1 MAIALLACAAA
12 ACSVGAPASYTQLVP
27 GFEAPHAAT
36 QVAGATISSGHS
48 NTPADCASR
57 CGAGAGADE
66 CVGFTFDT
74 ATSNC
79 TTHDWSPTFTLVA
92 APASTSY
99 YPRIRTRDTT
109 AVTPAVEYTLSIPT
123 SGVTLHSGILKDA
136 FEANIVYLLKF
147 PVDDMLYWFRVRN
160 GTAAPPGA
168 NWGWDNGG
176 PDKPYGLRVSRCTS
190 WHPFRLCALVHAAV
204 WCRILP
210 VARSCGAWCRILACE
225 TLAPHACPP
234 CAHQEL
240 GQHVSPSSAHTAIQS
255 YPITPHTAIQSY
267 PITPHTAIQS
277 YPITPHT
284 FDSTLRSLHMYAFPI
299 HHDDRGRWPADS

>member
-57 CGAGAGADE
+57 CGASE

-92 APASTSY
+92 ATVSTSY
-99 YPRIRTRDTT
+99 YPRIRARNTT
-109 AVTPAVEYTLSIPT
+109 GVTPAVEYTLSIPT
-123 SGVTLHSGILKDA
+123 SGVTLHSGPLKDA
-136 FEANIVYLLKF
+136 FEANLVYLLKF

-160 GTAAPPGA
+160 GTASPPGA

-190 WHPFRLCALVHAAV
+190 CHPFRLCGACCCMVPHPARRSLV
-204 WCRILP
+204 WCMVPHPCVRDTCTTRMPALCAP
-210 VARSCGAWCRILACE
+210 GTRAARLAIKR
-225 TLAPHACPP
+225 PHIHPIISNHTTHIRLYVVFA
-234 CAHQEL
+234 AH
-240 GQHVSPSSAHTAIQS
+240 
-255 YPITPHTAIQSY
+255 
-267 PITPHTAIQS
+267 
-277 YPITPHT
+277 
-284 FDSTLRSLHMYAFPI
+284 AFPT
-299 HHDDRGRWPADS
+299 HHDDRGR